1 MRKIAELAI
10 LRSEDSVNVSTS
22 MWVKVRI
29 MMARTYLLHKEVGKA
44 IDVLR
49 DICFIL
55 PPFPIE
61 RLSYAD

>member
-1 MRKIAELAI
+1 MWAEA
-10 LRSEDSVNVSTS
+10 
-22 MWVKVRI
+22 RI
-29 MMARTYLLHKEVGKA
+29 MMSKMYLIDKEVGKA

-61 RLSYAD
+61 GLSYADYMVVN